1 MITFRIEARRFPKN
15 GWQARASLVS
25 LWGAYM
31 SGNDTEYFRRRAV
44 AERTLAATASNA
56 AAAEIHNQ
64 LAERYEA
71 LTNGSGRR
79 PTLRIATP
87 EATH

>member
-1 MITFRIEARRFPKN
+1 
-15 GWQARASLVS
+15 
-25 LWGAYM
+25 M

-44 AERTLAATASNA
+44 AERTLAARASNA
-56 AAAEIHNQ
+56 AAAGIHNQ

-71 LTNGSGRR
+71 LANESWGR